1 MDSLA
6 ESLRKIRK
14 LAFVCSAAGKPVFCT
29 GVNEESIADVM
40 ATAQALVSVSQACTG
55 TLRSLKSQGC
65 TLCFLDKNPLTLVAV
80 SHLKEPVLVLRM
92 QLVLLHAQIVSL
104 LTAKALAS
112 IFDKHPGY
120 DVRKLVAGSE
130 HILQNLFDSFSKTPG
145 AMLGAYPSM
154 AMEPRVR
161 RDMSEAMRVAIE
173 KTGASFGIL
182 VHDNMVVSHVG
193 LEGSKS
199 RLIHWDIL
207 LLLNFV
213 KSNVSLRVSE
223 TMTSLCLPFFDENGN
238 FFAYIRYLDNESE
251 SFVVFLS
258 DQPTSDVQLFQEG
271 FRGVED
277 AWNSH
282 IDHHACRLEQFLPDS
297 VRHVEYDFIFK
308 SSTLFQYVWSGGET
322 VPSHLPVEDALIRYG
337 QMRAGMFALDGES
350 PQGPLQAFRFEDS
363 GPTLF
368 VGFASSKAELFVCF
382 EKEHV
387 SQEDAIQVAQSL
399 RDVLLARS
407 DILFS

>member
-1 MDSLA
+1 MHG
-6 ESLRKIRK
+6 
-14 LAFVCSAAGKPVFCT
+14 C
-29 GVNEESIADVM
+29 
-40 ATAQALVSVSQACTG
+40 
-55 TLRSLKSQGC
+55 RSRQC

-80 SHLKEPVLVLRM
+80 SRMKEPVLVLRM
-92 QLVLLHAQIVSL
+92 QLVLLHAQILSL

-112 IFDKHPGY
+112 IFERHPGY

-130 HILQNLFDSFSKTPG
+130 HIIQNLFTSFTETPA

-154 AMEPRVR
+154 AIDPRVR
-161 RDMSEAMRVAIE
+161 GEMSRAMHVAIE

-193 LEGSKS
+193 LQGSKS

-213 KSNVSLRVSE
+213 RSNMSLKVSE

-271 FRGVED
+271 FREVEH

-282 IDHHACRLEQFLPDS
+282 IDYHARRLDEFLPDS
-297 VRHVEYDFIFK
+297 ARHGGYHFIFK
-308 SSTLFQYVWSGGET
+308 SSTVFQYVWSGDET
-322 VPSHLPVEDALIRYG
+322 LPSHLSLEEALVRYG

-350 PQGPLQAFRFEDS
+350 PQGPLQAFRLEDS
-363 GPTLF
+363 DDTIF
-368 VGFASSKAELFVCF
+368 VGFASSQAELFVCF
-382 EKEHV
+382 EKDRV
-387 SQEDAIQVAQSL
+387 SQKDAIEIAQAL
-399 RDVLLARS
+399 RDVLLAQS
-407 DILFS
+407 DTLFS